1 MRRATV
7 QPRLQWTASTD
18 GFDANETATQH
29 VVEPMSE
36 TPSDGSGYGRDA
48 GADQPAVR
56 EREPICHVDRLT
68 REQVI
73 DEIIEINPS
82 ATADFLDDF
91 RDPRL
96 RLYLTRLRR
105 SRQSRGRDAVWERPA
120 DSPAIV
126 SRERL

>member
-1 MRRATV
+1 M
-7 QPRLQWTASTD
+7 
-18 GFDANETATQH
+18 
-29 VVEPMSE
+29 
-36 TPSDGSGYGRDA
+36 TPK
-48 GADQPAVR
+48 R
-56 EREPICHVDRLT
+56 ERGPICHVDRLT

-82 ATADFLDDF
+82 AKADFLDDF
-91 RDPRL
+91 RDARL

-105 SRQSRGRDAVWERPA
+105 TSMSRGIEAIWERPA

>member
-1 MRRATV
+1 
-7 QPRLQWTASTD
+7 
-18 GFDANETATQH
+18 
-29 VVEPMSE
+29 MSE